1 MCYFFLYL
9 SLFVKLLG
17 FQCSEFFRLWMSKI
31 TKYCLI
37 LCNALGGD
45 LNCISFFHFRSQ
57 NTGGDYKFIPYVSPT
72 NNLEDTT
79 VAIAFFLIFFSKEN
93 NGQAVYFC
101 TKNYADTFKESSQN
115 IFKAF
120 FKNPLAAFLINHDAL
135 KKIMPP

>member
-1 MCYFFLYL
+1 
-9 SLFVKLLG
+9 
-17 FQCSEFFRLWMSKI
+17 MSKI

-79 VAIAFFLIFFSKEN
+79 VAIAFFLIFFLRKTT
-93 NGQAVYFC
+93 GKLF
-101 TKNYADTFKESSQN
+101 TFAQKIAPIPSR
-115 IFKAF
+115 KVL
-120 FKNPLAAFLINHDAL
+120 KTFLKRSLEIL
-135 KKIMPP
+135 LLRF

>member
-1 MCYFFLYL
+1 
-9 SLFVKLLG
+9 
-17 FQCSEFFRLWMSKI
+17 MSKI

-37 LCNALGGD
+37 ARNALGGD

-57 NTGGDYKFIPYVSPT
+57 NRGGDCKFIPYVSPT

-101 TKNYADTFKESSQN
+101 TKNYADTFKESSQD

-120 FKNPLAAFLINHDAL
+120 FRDPLAAFLINHDAL